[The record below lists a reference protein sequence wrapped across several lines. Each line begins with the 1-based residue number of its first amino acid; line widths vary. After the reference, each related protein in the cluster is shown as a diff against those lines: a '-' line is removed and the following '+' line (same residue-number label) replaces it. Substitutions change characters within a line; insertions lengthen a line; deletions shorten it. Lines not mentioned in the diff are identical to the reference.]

1 MMLETD
7 PADAESIAKRIQE
20 RFIPLSNELGIELT
34 PLTVSIGMMHFDPEI
49 NLNIKQLINRA
60 DQLMYQ
66 AKQMGENCLCVA

>member
-1 MMLETD
+1 
-7 PADAESIAKRIQE
+7 
-20 RFIPLSNELGIELT
+20 LT